1 MGKQIQVQE
10 VVKTVEVP
18 QIQYMEKV
26 IDVPVIKTVEQI
38 IEIPRVEYQDVQG
51 ETSYM
56 PVDYGVVRQV
66 APSTFAQER
75 VVGPDLE
82 TTVTS
87 VMQAEPVMMQAPM
100 TSFVQPQ
107 VMAAPMTSF
116 VQPTMAAPTTMMA
129 APTTS

>member
-1 MGKQIQVQE
+1 MGVPMVQK
-10 VVKTVEVP
+10 VQKVVEVP
-18 QIQYMEKV
+18 QIQTVQKFV
-26 IDVPVIKTVEQI
+26 DVPVIKTVEQI

-51 ETSYM
+51 ETSYV

-87 VMQAEPVMMQAPM
+87 VVQAEPIVQTMVQTVPT
-100 TSFVQPQ
+100 TSFVQP
-107 VMAAPMTSF
+107 MTA
-116 VQPTMAAPTTMMA
+116 VA
-129 APTTS
+129 APTTSYVQ